1 MLPNLLSVLRAVL
14 VGPLLWSL
22 HRDGQGVSA
31 LTAALLGLATGS
43 DLVDGWL
50 ARRLGQTSR
59 LGRILDPLADKV
71 LLGGLALGLLLWR
84 DYPVWLAGLL
94 LVRDAAIVATGLVLL
109 RRRGR
114 VIPPSTLGKASTVV
128 LSITAVAWV
137 LPFPDPLRQVLAIAA
152 GALLVVSGVGYARTA
167 CRPARAGAPGQP
179 GI

>member
-1 MLPNLLSVLRAVL
+1 MRAVL

-22 HRDGQGVSA
+22 HRDGQGVSL

-71 LLGGLALGLLLWR
+71 LLGGLAVGLLMWR
-84 DYPVWLAGLL
+84 SYPMWLVGLL
-94 LVRDAAIVATGLVLL
+94 LVRDGAIVAIGLVFL
-109 RRRGR
+109 RRRAL
-114 VIPPSTLGKASTVV
+114 VIAASALGKASTVV

-137 LPFPDPLRQVLAIAA
+137 LPFPDLLRQSLAMGA
-152 GALLVVSGVGYARTA
+152 GALLVLSGLGYARTA
-167 CRPARAGAPGQP
+167 WRLATADTPRQNAA
-179 GI
+179 